1 MFAVD
6 SVSAPTKVWIQLLTG
21 IAPTDGT
28 TMTGSSSTAAVN
40 VNVTVQ
46 ERPLSTP
53 FVGVSTGTAI
63 IGSYGLG
70 VEKADLTAADKVFDL
85 TNTQVTPPNNV
96 TFTVFGLENGEDR
109 VLVTNDNSGID
120 FAQLTLLTSLTGVTT
135 SVVVTAAIPTD
146 TPSAGTI
153 RIERDSG
160 NYTLHPY
167 STFTGSTFTIT
178 SHDFTSDPATQPK
191 SVFISYIDKLAA
203 GASEAFTVVY
213 LSDRTVFVRV
223 RDGGGTPIKTFETTG
238 TIGTAGGSST
248 AIRTPDA

>member
-1 MFAVD
+1 MRSF
-6 SVSAPTKVWIQLLTG
+6 LLVV
-21 IAPTDGT
+21 I
-28 TMTGSSSTAAVN
+28 
-40 VNVTVQ
+40 
-46 ERPLSTP
+46 
-53 FVGVSTGTAI
+53 
-63 IGSYGLG
+63 
-70 VEKADLTAADKVFDL
+70 
-85 TNTQVTPPNNV
+85 
-96 TFTVFGLENGEDR
+96 TVFIC
-109 VLVTNDNSGID
+109 V
-120 FAQLTLLTSLTGVTT
+120 AGVAVVDADDGAKLCA